1 MPCFTVALFT
11 NSVPAAPDTACL
23 VQDWIPDGVWLE
35 ILALSAMD
43 SLRDLP
49 DSVVRN
55 DAAWHAWYDNEAP
68 ERAVIPDFQTRVS
81 KFARMCVVKVR
92 PCSLHCRA
100 DVAARSTIKGSAI
113 LWPSGQ
119 FCS

>member
-1 MPCFTVALFT
+1 MPE
-11 NSVPAAPDTACL
+11 
-23 VQDWIPDGVWLE
+23 QDWIPDTVWLE

-68 ERAVIPDFQTRVS
+68 ERAVIPDFQTRVT
-81 KFARMCVVKVR
+81 KFARMCVVKVG
-92 PCSLHCRA
+92 PPSCLHGGHNEPQHSHLSLQRKHQSSVRGSLYP
-100 DVAARSTIKGSAI
+100 RSSKVSVG
-113 LWPSGQ
+113 W
-119 FCS
+119 